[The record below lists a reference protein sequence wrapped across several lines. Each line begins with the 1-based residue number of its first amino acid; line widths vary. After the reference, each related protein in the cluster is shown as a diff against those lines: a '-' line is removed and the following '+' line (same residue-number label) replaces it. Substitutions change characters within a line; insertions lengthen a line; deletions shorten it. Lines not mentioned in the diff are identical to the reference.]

1 MKAIRV
7 HAYHEQPVLDDV
19 PEPGIAG
26 PLDVIVEIGGAG
38 LCRTDLH
45 ILEGQWAE
53 KSNVTLPY
61 VLGHENAGWSATWA
75 RR

>member
-19 PEPGIAG
+19 PEPRVRE
-26 PLDVIVEIGGAG
+26 PLDVIVEVGDAG

-45 ILEGQWAE
+45 ILEQRYGAMTAPA
-53 KSNVTLPY
+53 S
-61 VLGHENAGWSATWA
+61 S
-75 RR
+75 